1 MVTVETQSRLVAFH
15 STLAAIKMK
24 IAFLSACFFSTVS
37 SFAPT
42 HGSYRQSS
50 SLFMAEE
57 AEAKA
62 APLVSGED
70 LEMMLADFEQPLV
83 IDAYATW

>member
-1 MVTVETQSRLVAFH
+1 MK
-15 STLAAIKMK
+15 AAL
-24 IAFLSACFFSTVS
+24 LSSYLLSTVY
-37 SFAPT
+37 SFAPN
-42 HGSYRQSS
+42 HVAHRQSLN
-50 SLFMAEE
+50 LFMAEE

-70 LEMMLADFEQPLV
+70 LEMMLTDFEQPLV